1 MLAEKNAYIGSAY
14 QHLQVI
20 SQDEEKRLEYE
31 AREKA
36 IRDYNQIM
44 LEAKQIGRAEGREE
58 GRAEGREEGE
68 VQGEARGRAAERIE
82 SIRIFITDNIEE
94 SVTKEKTIIKL
105 QKHYQL
111 TEKEAEQ
118 YYEKYS
124 KME

>member
-14 QHLQVI
+14 KHLQVI

-44 LEAKQIGRAEGREE
+44 LEAKQIGRAEGR
-58 GRAEGREEGE
+58 AEGRT
-68 VQGEARGRAAERIE
+68 AERTE

-94 SVTKEKTIIKL
+94 SIPKEKTIMKL

-111 TEKEAEQ
+111 TEKEADQ

-124 KME
+124 KML